1 MFYPDEALQRLEE
14 VSYLVKNKDN
24 KNIEEFLRIQD
35 KRLYAAPNA
44 AVSKATGKSVDSVLK
59 MVYVS
64 QNYYLTV
71 IDFKFRKSQ
80 CPSMTINQEKRVKK
94 KLKKQENLLALC
106 PISVKI
112 TNISTHMQVLVSV
125 NMAHISCI
133 SLWKLFVSKLVHLTS
148 VSGVKS
154 EELMPITISLKLQQM
169 LEVKAKVMLRT
180 RVPEMLRDQD
190 RELTHLHT
198 SLLTLLS
205 LVIGLNFLTWALMI

>member
-35 KRLYAAPNA
+35 KRMYAAPDA
-44 AVSKATGKSVDSVLK
+44 AVSKATGKSIDSVLK

-64 QNYYLTV
+64 QNNYMTV

-80 CPSMTINQEKRVKK
+80 CPSMTVNQVKRAKK

-112 TNISTHMQVLVSV
+112 TSISTPMQVLVSV
-125 NMAHISCI
+125 NTVHISYI
-133 SLWKLFVSKLVHLTS
+133 SLWKLFASKLVHLTS

-154 EELMPITISLKLQQM
+154 EELKPITISLKWLQM
-169 LEVKAKVMLRT
+169 LEAMAKVMLKMK
-180 RVPEMLRDQD
+180 VPEMLRDQD
-190 RELTHLHT
+190 RELTHSHT
-198 SLLTLLS
+198 SLLTLPS
-205 LVIGLNFLTWALMI
+205 LATGLNFLTWPLMI